1 MSVTGLPHEFI
12 PAINFSERVGVAGP
26 DILLMHY
33 TGVPTP
39 EFAIDILTN
48 GEREVSCHY
57 LVHQDGRIVHMVDED
72 KRAWH
77 AGKASWE
84 GAGDINSRSI
94 GIEICN
100 PGHGEHYHDF
110 PDSQI
115 DAVIALSK
123 DIIARHAILPR
134 HVLAHSDVA
143 PGRKIDPGEKFPW
156 ARLADQGVGLW
167 VEPAPI
173 VDGKVLQE
181 GASGDDVVVLQR
193 NLAACGYGIAVTGS
207 YDGETATMVRAFQL
221 HFRPELCDGRADVST
236 VATLDDVLAAQS
248 A

>member
-1 MSVTGLPHEFI
+1 MSVTGLPHKAV
-12 PAINFSERVGVAGP
+12 PAINFSDRVGVAGP

-39 EFAIDILTN
+39 ELAIDILTS
-48 GEREVSCHY
+48 GKREVSCHY
-57 LVHQDGRIVHMVDED
+57 LVHQDGRIVHMVDEA

-84 GAGDINSRSI
+84 GGGDINSRSI

-110 PDSQI
+110 PDDQI

-123 DIIARHAILPR
+123 DIISRHSIQPR

-156 ARLADQGVGLW
+156 AHLARHGIGLW
-167 VEPAPI
+167 VKPAAI
-173 VDGKVLQE
+173 ADGEVLDE
-181 GASGDDVVVLQR
+181 GATGDAVFTLQR
-193 NLAACGYGIAVTGS
+193 NLAAFGYGIEATGK
-207 YDGETATMVRAFQL
+207 YDAGTASVVRAFQL
-221 HFRPELCDGRADVST
+221 HFRPELCDGRADFST
-236 VATLDDVLAAQS
+236 VATLGDVLGAQS